1 MIDTLIKYW
10 PIVGPFVVI
19 YLGFEM
25 LRLNKSLGKNDAKI
39 DAKFDKLDAK
49 IDAKFDMLFSV
60 LLTRPPGARPSV
72 ADAEAKGGADE

>member
-1 MIDTLIKYW
+1 MIDALIKYW

-25 LRLNKSLGKNDAKI
+25 LRLHQSLGKNDAKI
-39 DAKFDKLDAK
+39 DKLDAK

-60 LLTRPPGARPSV
+60 LLNRQKAGRPSL
-72 ADAEAKGGADE
+72 ADGDAKGGADE